1 MHSLGIVHR
10 DLNPSN
16 LFLHFPDLPEAE
28 TPPPDGAA
36 EQTFDWGALSKKSTT
51 AGDGTQEGGTKIA
64 ATSGGG
70 DNLIENIFN
79 C

>member
-36 EQTFDWGALSKKSTT
+36 EQTFDWGAHTKQSS
-51 AGDGTQEGGTKIA
+51 AGDSQEGGTKIA